1 MKKLLLAAVILA
13 VTGSAFAHET
23 AYTCSRE
30 AKNGFVTPDI
40 EYDQFTNHGKPYIY
54 MKEIDGSEAYY
65 RYDSLG
71 DLENGG
77 VYSGDRKSVI
87 SISSDKKYPL
97 IVHYQDETKSF
108 EYHCTLD
115 AEMNSVIA
123 GREKREA
130 KEAAEI
136 QAMQEKMNTRSKEEA
151 AAALAAQ
158 RKAAAAAKAA
168 KAAKEA
174 EGVDG
179 LLHDLDSGK
188 GKPKAQHV
196 SNGGSSAVDITQ
208 YAYQVRADVQAHI
221 QDADQWQGKQ
231 CTVKITIGSDGV
243 LTSGSSEDGDTE
255 FCGEVLATLSKMQRL
270 PRPPSQGV
278 YEAMKTMH
286 LVFKL

>member
-1 MKKLLLAAVILA
+1 MKKLILAGALLA
-13 VTGSAFAHET
+13 VTGSVFAHET

-97 IVHYQDETKSF
+97 IVHYQDETKSI

-123 GREKREA
+123 GKEKREA

-136 QAMQEKMNTRSKEEA
+136 KAMQERMNTRNKAEA

-158 RKAAAAAKAA
+158 QKAAEAKLMEAREQAQA
-168 KAAKEA
+168 KHEA
-174 EGVDG
+174 IQITG
-179 LLHDLDSGK
+179 
-188 GKPKAQHV
+188 QHV
-196 SNGGSSAVDITQ
+196 SGASAVALTQ
-208 YAYQVRADVQAHI
+208 YANQVRADVQQNIH
-221 QDADQWQGKQ
+221 DADQWQGKQ

-243 LTSGSSEDGDTE
+243 LTSGRSEAGDTE
-255 FCGEVLATLSKMQRL
+255 FCGEVLATLSKMQRVS
-270 PRPPSQGV
+270 RPPSQGV
-278 YEAMKTMH
+278 YEAMKTMY

>member
-65 RYDSLG
+65 RYDSLW

-97 IVHYQDETKSF
+97 IVHYQDETKTF

-115 AEMNSVIA
+115 AERNSVIA

-130 KEAAEI
+130 KEAADEK
-136 QAMQEKMNTRSKEEA
+136 AMQDKINAQVRAEA
-151 AAALAAQ
+151 AAAIAAQ
-158 RKAAAAAKAA
+158 KKAAAEAKAMEAREQAQA
-168 KAAKEA
+168 KREA
-174 EGVDG
+174 TQITG
-179 LLHDLDSGK
+179 
-188 GKPKAQHV
+188 QHV
-196 SNGGSSAVDITQ
+196 SGASAAAISQ
-208 YAYQVRADVQAHI
+208 YANQVRADVQENI
-221 QDADQWQGKQ
+221 YDVDQWQGKQ

-243 LTSGSSEDGDTE
+243 LTSGSSEAGDTE

>member
-1 MKKLLLAAVILA
+1 MKKTLLVLCLLAVA
-13 VTGSAFAHET
+13 GSAFAHET

-65 RYDSLG
+65 RYDSLW

-130 KEAAEI
+130 KEAAEAK
-136 QAMQEKMNTRSKEEA
+136 AMQEKSDAEA
-151 AAALAAQ
+151 QAEIDAMLAAQ
-158 RKAAAAAKAA
+158 KKAAAEAKANAAREQAQA
-168 KAAKEA
+168 KREA
-174 EGVDG
+174 TQITG
-179 LLHDLDSGK
+179 
-188 GKPKAQHV
+188 QHV
-196 SNGGSSAVDITQ
+196 SGASAVAISQ
-208 YAYQVRADVQAHI
+208 YANQVRADVQENI
-221 QDADQWQGKQ
+221 YDADQWQGKQ

-243 LTSGSSEDGDTE
+243 LTSGSSEAGDTE

>member
-1 MKKLLLAAVILA
+1 MKKILFAASVLA
-13 VTGSAFAHET
+13 VACSAFAHET

-65 RYDSLG
+65 RYDSLE

-77 VYSGDRKSVI
+77 VYSSDRKSVI

-130 KEAAEI
+130 KEAADEK
-136 QAMQEKMNTRSKEEA
+136 AMQDKINAQVRAEA

-158 RKAAAAAKAA
+158 RKAAAAKAA
-168 KAAKEA
+168 KAALQA
-174 EGVDG
+174 ESKSTSY
-179 LLHDLDSGK
+179 SG
-188 GKPKAQHV
+188 A
-196 SNGGSSAVDITQ
+196 SSAAISQ
-208 YAYQVRADVQAHI
+208 YANQVRADVQAHI
-221 QDADQWQGKQ
+221 QDADQWRGKQ

-243 LTSGSSEDGDTE
+243 LTSGSSEAGDTE